1 MESAELQTNRGRGEL
16 KLDLYKQFKSEYAA
30 RRTPALVTVKAATYL
45 AIAGAGSPQDP
56 PFQAAI
62 GAMYAVA
69 FTIKMARKFAGRDY
83 AVAKLEGLWWGGEPG
98 KLIIDSRPE
107 TWRWKIMIR
116 VPDFITARDRS
127 AALAVLAK
135 RGKGP
140 LPARVKLETL
150 TEGRCVQ
157 MLHVGGYD
165 AEGPT
170 IAAMDQCARAAG
182 LRFTGRHHEIYLS
195 DPRRVPAER
204 LRTILR
210 HPVRKV

>member
-1 MESAELQTNRGRGEL
+1 M

-30 RRTPALVTVKAATYL
+30 RRVPSLITAKAAKYL

-56 PFQAAI
+56 AFTAAI
-62 GAMYAVA
+62 GALYGTA

-83 AVAKLEGLWWGGEPG
+83 AVAKLEGLWWGGEKG
-98 KLIIDSRPE
+98 KLLIDSKPS

-116 VPDFITARDRS
+116 VPAFITEKDRR
-127 AALAVLAK
+127 AALTVLAE

-140 LPARVKLETL
+140 LPARVKLETI

-157 MLHVGGYD
+157 MLHVGAYD

-170 IAAMDQCARAAG
+170 IAAMEQLARASG
-182 LRFTGRHHEIYLS
+182 LRFAGRHHEIYLS
-195 DPRRVPAER
+195 DPRRVPAAR

-210 HPVRKV
+210 HPVR